1 MPHLSFTLS
10 SGEQLLFDLD
20 VDHATIGRTPDND
33 LVLPDPTVSS
43 RHGKFTR
50 HGESYVYQ
58 DNISTNG
65 STVNGEEAGSA
76 VLKPGDQ
83 LVLGTCAGIFAPGPV
98 REKESANPQAAGLP
112 SSPNAGVA
120 PGESVPLVERIQ
132 QQEEEWFVAPDP
144 MDFALIPAGAFIM
157 GDTLDGAAI
166 NPPHKVNVSAFA
178 MQTKEVSKAQW
189 AEVRAWGLRHGYPDL
204 AAGEGKAADHPV
216 QMVTWHDVVKWCNAV
231 AEKSGLKPCYYTDEA
246 LTAVYRAGLADLD
259 NSMVNW
265 NANGYRLPTEAE
277 WEKAARGGL
286 AGKRF
291 PDGDGISHSLAN
303 FNNARSESYQT
314 GTIGY
319 HPVYGTG
326 SKPYTSPVGSFA
338 ANGYGLYDM
347 AGNVSEWCWDRWCGR
362 SYYAAAPDRN
372 PRGPVSGPCRVMRG
386 GSWHYEAM
394 FTCCASGDVDW
405 PVSARNFIGFRLV
418 KAGGKV

>member
-43 RHGKFTR
+43 RHGKFVR

-83 LVLGTCAGIFAPGPV
+83 LVLGTCAGVYARGSV
-98 REKESANPQAAGLP
+98 RELETGKPQAAGLP
-112 SSPNAGVA
+112 TFTDPAVA
-120 PGESVPLVERIQ
+120 PGGLVPLVERIDHR
-132 QQEEEWFVAPDP
+132 EEERFVAPDP
-144 MDFALIPAGAFIM
+144 LDFAVIPAGDFIM
-157 GDTLDGAAI
+157 GDTLDGDATH
-166 NPPHKVNVSAFA
+166 PPHEVNVSAFA
-178 MQTKEVSKAQW
+178 MQTKAVSRAQW
-189 AEVRAWGLRHGYPDL
+189 DEVRAWGLKHGYPDL
-204 AAGEGKAADHPV
+204 ALGEGKAADHPI
-216 QMVTWHDVVKWCNAV
+216 QMVSWHDVVKWCNAMC
-231 AEKSGLKPCYYTDEA
+231 EKTGLTPCYYTDEA
-246 LTAVYRAGLADLD
+246 LTTVYRAGITDLD
-259 NSMVNW
+259 NTMVNW

-277 WEKAARGGL
+277 WEKSARGGL

-291 PDGDGISHSLAN
+291 PDGDRISHSLAN
-303 FNNARSESYQT
+303 FNNTRNESYQT
-314 GTIGY
+314 GTLGH
-319 HPVYGTG
+319 HPTYGTG

-362 SYYAAAPDRN
+362 SYYAASPDSN
-372 PRGPVSGPCRVMRG
+372 PQGPVRGPCRVVRG
-386 GSWHYEAM
+386 GSWLYEAL
-394 FTCCASGDVDW
+394 FTCCACGDVEW
-405 PVSARNFIGFRLV
+405 PVSARNFIGLRL
-418 KAGGKV
+418 ARGQAQA